1 MHNNCKILQDPFV
14 GRQVE
19 DLAREAV
26 DVDGEGEHEDQLH
39 DEDEEHGKEGGDHEA
54 GGRGGEGGLGG
65 EGDGGCEQLGVRL
78 RLLLHNDGDH
88 DD

>member
-1 MHNNCKILQDPFV
+1 MEEFEFCTKMLILHDPFV

-39 DEDEEHGKEGGDHEA
+39 DEDEEHGKEGGDH
-54 GGRGGEGGLGG
+54 
-65 EGDGGCEQLGVRL
+65 
-78 RLLLHNDGDH
+78 
-88 DD
+88 